1 MARIAVGGFQ
11 HETNT
16 FASTRATFEEFEKH
30 DGWPGLTRG
39 DALFETVAGIN
50 LPLEGFVQAA
60 TADGH
65 ELVPLLWCS
74 AEPSSYVTEDAF
86 ERITGMLCED
96 LAAKGPFDAVYL
108 DLHGA
113 MAVEHHEDGE
123 GETLARVRDVVGFD
137 IPVVNSLDLHA
148 NVTRRMVDMSSAM
161 TIFRTYPH
169 VDMDVTAM
177 RVYRLLTRLLAGE
190 TFAKAFRKAHF
201 LVPLSAQ
208 WTDAS
213 PNRELYDLVMAL
225 ELDGVAN
232 VDLALA
238 FPPADIRDCGP
249 SVVAYDPDPRLAA
262 RVADQVISAFN
273 EAEPRFD
280 NNLLSP
286 DEAVLRALSMS
297 KGPVVLADAQ
307 DNPGAGGTSDTV
319 GILEALVRNGARRAS
334 IALLNDPEVAAMAH
348 QAGEG
353 QVIAAALGGKSGRDG
368 QTPFEGTF
376 LVERLG
382 DGVFTCTGEMYRGT
396 TTNLGP
402 MALLK
407 VAGAD
412 CDVGIVVS
420 SSRFQNLDQAC
431 FRHIGVEPRD
441 QHILVVK
448 STVHYRAD
456 YDPIAAATFTVEAPG
471 EHPCRL
477 AGLPYRNLR
486 EGVRLEPLGPEHRAK
501 KEAMT

>member
-16 FASTRATFEEFEKH
+16 FSPTLATLEEFEKH

-39 DALFETVAGIN
+39 DALFDAVAGIN
-50 LPLEGFVQAA
+50 IPIEGFIQAA
-60 TADGH
+60 KEDGH
-65 ELVPLLWCS
+65 DLVPLAWGS

-86 ERITGMLCED
+86 ETITGMLCED

-148 NVTRRMVDMSSAM
+148 NVTERMVQMSSVM

-169 VDMDVTAM
+169 IDMDVTAM
-177 RVYRLLTRLLAGE
+177 RAYRQLQRLLAGE
-190 TFAKAFRKAHF
+190 TMAKAFRKAPF
-201 LVPLSAQ
+201 LVPLTAQ
-208 WTDAS
+208 WTDAP
-213 PNRELYDLVMAL
+213 PNRALYDMVMAE

-249 SVVAYDPDPRLAA
+249 AVVAYDPDPERAA
-262 RVADQVISAFN
+262 AVADRVIGAFN
-273 EAEPRFD
+273 DAEPDFD
-280 NNLLSP
+280 NALLSP
-286 DEAVLRALSMS
+286 DEAVQRAMGNGA
-297 KGPVVLADAQ
+297 GPVVLADAQ

-319 GILEALVRNGARRAS
+319 GVLESLVRNGAQKAS
-334 IALLNDPEVAAMAH
+334 IALLNDPEVAMMAH

-353 QVIAAALGGKSGRDG
+353 AVLSVDLGGKSGQDG
-368 QTPFEGTF
+368 QAPFNGDF
-376 LVERLG
+376 RVERLG
-382 DGVFTCTGEMYRGT
+382 DGVFECTGEMYRGV

-412 CDVGIVVS
+412 CDVSVVVS

-431 FRHIGVEPRD
+431 FRHIGVEPTE
-441 QHILVVK
+441 QQILVVK

-456 YDPIAAATFTVEAPG
+456 YDPIAAATLTVEAPG
-471 EHPCRL
+471 AHPCRL
-477 AGLPYRNLR
+477 TELPYKHLR
-486 EGVRLEPLGPEHRAK
+486 EGVRLEPMGPEHRVS
-501 KEAMT
+501 

>member
-16 FASTRATFEEFEKH
+16 FSPTLATLEEFEKH
-30 DGWPGLTRG
+30 DGWPGLSRG
-39 DALFETVAGIN
+39 EAMFDAVAGIN
-50 LPLEGFVQAA
+50 IPIEGFIQAA
-60 TADGH
+60 RDDGH
-65 ELVPLLWCS
+65 DLVPLAWGS
-74 AEPSSYVTEDAF
+74 AEPSSYVTEEAF
-86 ERITGMLCED
+86 ETITGMLCED

-148 NVTRRMVDMSSAM
+148 NVTERMVQMSSVM

-169 VDMDVTAM
+169 IDMDVTAV
-177 RVYRLLTRLLAGE
+177 RVYRQLQRILAGE
-190 TFAKAFRKAHF
+190 TMAKAFRKSPF
-201 LVPLSAQ
+201 LVPLTAQ
-208 WTDAS
+208 WTDAP
-213 PNRELYDLVMAL
+213 PNRALYDMVMAE

-238 FPPADIRDCGP
+238 FPPADIHDCGP
-249 SVVAYDPDPRLAA
+249 AVVAYDPDPERANA
-262 RVADQVISAFN
+262 VADRVIGAFID
-273 EAEPRFD
+273 AESDFD
-280 NNLLSP
+280 NALLSP
-286 DEAVLRALSMS
+286 DDAVQRAMGHGA
-297 KGPVVLADAQ
+297 GPVVLADAQ

-319 GILEALVRNGARRAS
+319 GVLVALVRNGAQKAS
-334 IALLNDPEVAAMAH
+334 IALLNDPEVAMMAH

-353 QVIAAALGGKSGRDG
+353 SVLSVDLGGKSGQDG
-368 QTPFEGTF
+368 QAPFNGDF
-376 LVERLG
+376 RVERLG
-382 DGVFTCTGEMYRGT
+382 DGVFECTGEMYRGV

-412 CDVGIVVS
+412 CDVSVVVS
-420 SSRFQNLDQAC
+420 SNRFQNLDQAC
-431 FRHIGVEPRD
+431 FRHIGVEPTE
-441 QHILVVK
+441 QQILVVK

-456 YDPIAAATFTVEAPG
+456 YDPIAAETLTVEAPG
-471 EHPCRL
+471 AHPCRL
-477 AGLPYRNLR
+477 VGLPYKHLR
-486 EGVRLEPLGPEHRAK
+486 EGVRLEPMGPEHQVS
-501 KEAMT
+501 

>member
-16 FASTRATFEEFEKH
+16 FASTRATFEDFEKH

-39 DALFETVAGIN
+39 EALFDAVAGIH
-50 LPLEGFVQAA
+50 LPLEGFIQAA
-60 TADGH
+60 RADGH
-65 ELVPLLWCS
+65 ELVPLLWCA
-74 AEPSSYVTEDAF
+74 AEPCSYVTEDAF
-86 ERITGMLCED
+86 ERITGMMCED

-148 NVTRRMVDMSSAM
+148 NVTERMVEMSSAM

-169 VDMDVTAM
+169 VDMDATAA
-177 RVYRLLTRLLAGE
+177 RVYLLLKRLLAGE
-190 TFAKAFRKAHF
+190 SQAKAFRKAPF

-208 WTDAS
+208 WTEAT

-225 ELDGVAN
+225 DLEGVAN

-249 SVVAYDPDPRLAA
+249 AVVAYDPDPAEAA
-262 RVADQVISAFN
+262 RAADRVMDAFVA
-273 EAEPRFD
+273 AESQFD

-286 DEAVLRALSMS
+286 DEAVRQAMAMAE
-297 KGPVVLADAQ
+297 GPVVLADAQ

-319 GILEALVRNGARRAS
+319 GILEALVRNRAQRAC
-334 IALLNDPEVAAMAH
+334 IAMLNDPEVAAMAH

-353 QVIAAALGGKSGRDG
+353 RTIRAGLGGKSGRDG
-368 QTPFEGTF
+368 QRPFEGEF

-382 DGVFTCTGEMYRGT
+382 DGVFDCTGEMCSGM

-407 VAGAD
+407 VVGAD
-412 CDVGIVVS
+412 CDVRIVVS

-431 FRHIGVEPRD
+431 FRHIGVEPKD

-456 YDPIAAATFTVEAPG
+456 YDPIAAATLTVEAPG

-477 AGLPYRNLR
+477 VGLPYRNLR
-486 EGVRLEPLGPEHRAK
+486 DGIRLEPMGPAHRREGGAQP
-501 KEAMT
+501 

>member
-1 MARIAVGGFQ
+1 
-11 HETNT
+11 
-16 FASTRATFEEFEKH
+16 
-30 DGWPGLTRG
+30 
-39 DALFETVAGIN
+39 
-50 LPLEGFVQAA
+50 
-60 TADGH
+60 
-65 ELVPLLWCS
+65 
-74 AEPSSYVTEDAF
+74 VTEDAF
-86 ERITGMLCED
+86 ERITGMMCED

-123 GETLARVRDVVGFD
+123 GEVLARVRQVVGFD

-148 NVTRRMVDMSSAM
+148 NVTELMVEMSSAM

-169 VDMDVTAM
+169 VDMDVTAA

-190 TFAKAFRKAHF
+190 TFAKALRKAPF

-213 PNRELYDLVMAL
+213 PNRGLYDLVMAL
-225 ELDGVAN
+225 ELEGIAN

-249 SVVAYDPDPRLAA
+249 AVVAYDPDPIEAA
-262 RVADQVISAFN
+262 RVAEQVMAAFN
-273 EAEPRFD
+273 AAEPHFD

-286 DEAVLRALSMS
+286 DEAVRQAMAMA

-319 GILEALVRNGARRAS
+319 GILEALVRNRARNAC

-348 QAGEG
+348 RAGVG
-353 QVIAAALGGKSGRDG
+353 QTIHAALGGKSGRDD
-368 QTPFEGTF
+368 QAPFVGDF

-382 DGVFTCTGEMYRGT
+382 DGVFDCTGEMYRGT
-396 TTNLGP
+396 RTNLGP

-412 CDVGIVVS
+412 CDVRVVVS

-431 FRHIGVEPRD
+431 FSHIGIDPRD

-448 STVHYRAD
+448 STVHFRAD
-456 YDPIAAATFTVEAPG
+456 YDPIAAATLTVEAPG

-477 AGLPYRNLR
+477 VGLPYRHLR
-486 EGVRLEPLGPEHRAK
+486 DGIRLEPMGPPHRSQAG
-501 KEAMT
+501 ERP

>member
-16 FASTRATFEEFEKH
+16 FSPTLATLDEFEKH

-39 DALFETVAGIN
+39 EAMFDAVAGIN
-50 LPLEGFVQAA
+50 IPIEGFIQAA
-60 TADGH
+60 REDGH
-65 ELVPLLWCS
+65 DLVPLAWSS
-74 AEPSSYVTEDAF
+74 AEPSSYVTEEAF
-86 ERITGMLCED
+86 ETITGMLCED

-148 NVTRRMVDMSSAM
+148 NVTERMVQMSSVM

-169 VDMDVTAM
+169 IDMDVTAA
-177 RVYRLLTRLLAGE
+177 RVYRQLQRILAGE
-190 TFAKAFRKAHF
+190 TMAKAFRKSPF
-201 LVPLSAQ
+201 LVPLTAQ
-208 WTDAS
+208 WTDAP
-213 PNRELYDLVMAL
+213 PNRTLYDMVMAE

-238 FPPADIRDCGP
+238 FPPTDIHDCGP
-249 SVVAYDPDPRLAA
+249 AVVAYDPDPERAA
-262 RVADQVISAFN
+262 AVADRVIGAFID
-273 EAEPRFD
+273 AEPDFD
-280 NNLLSP
+280 NALLSP
-286 DEAVLRALSMS
+286 DEAVQRAMGHGS
-297 KGPVVLADAQ
+297 GPVVLADAQ

-319 GILEALVRNGARRAS
+319 GVLEALVRNGARKAS
-334 IALLNDPEVAAMAH
+334 VALLNDPEVAMMAH

-353 QVIAAALGGKSGRDG
+353 AVLSVDLGGKSGQDG
-368 QTPFEGTF
+368 QAPFNGDF
-376 LVERLG
+376 RVERLG
-382 DGVFTCTGEMYRGT
+382 DGVFECTGEMYRGV

-407 VAGAD
+407 VDGAD
-412 CDVGIVVS
+412 CDVSVVVS
-420 SSRFQNLDQAC
+420 SNRFQNLDQAC
-431 FRHIGVEPRD
+431 FRHIGVEPTE
-441 QHILVVK
+441 QQILVVK

-456 YDPIAAATFTVEAPG
+456 YDPIAAETLTVEAPG
-471 EHPCRL
+471 AHPCRL
-477 AGLPYRNLR
+477 VGLPYKHLR
-486 EGVRLEPLGPEHRAK
+486 EGVRLEPMGPEHR
-501 KEAMT
+501 MS